1 MHNIY
6 LQNLGCE
13 KNTVDGEH
21 ILSIVKNRGYNIID
35 NPEEADIIIINTCA
49 FIEDSKKESIDS
61 IFEHSIYKKYG
72 KCKRLIVSGCMSERY
87 KENFLEMFKEVDSA
101 IGIHNLDNILDAIEK
116 DGFHDANENIL
127 YKEYSGRINTG
138 SLHSAYI
145 RISDGCHA
153 NCSFCAIPKIRGRH
167 RSRKIEDIAAEVKN
181 YAQNGVKEINL
192 IAQETTYYGY
202 DLYNKLALPDLLE
215 NLSKINGIEWIR
227 VLYQNPVILTDK
239 IIESFFKIDKV
250 LPYFDIPMQHV
261 DKNIL
266 KDMNRGERGY
276 KFYRNM
282 IDKIRGFDDNAV
294 IRSSFIVGFP
304 GETAESFK
312 KLLKFIRNAKID
324 RVGVFAYSEEDETD
338 ALTIDKPKIN
348 NRRKLLLRE
357 KLMKTAIEVS
367 EERLSRLI
375 GKTVDVL
382 VEKIEDDKII
392 GRSVYDAPEVD
403 GYVEVYQNSDNMND
417 LNNIKIGDIIKA
429 DIKHNT
435 EYDLIGDLHKS

>member
-21 ILSIVKNRGYNIID
+21 ILAIVKNKGYNIID

-116 DGFHDANENIL
+116 DGFHDASENTI

-153 NCSFCAIPKIRGRH
+153 NCSFCAIPKIRGHH
-167 RSRKIEDIAAEVKN
+167 RSRKIEDITREVQN

-202 DLYNKLALPDLLE
+202 DLYKKLALPDLLKS
-215 NLSKINGIEWIR
+215 LSEIEGIEWIR

-250 LPYFDIPMQHV
+250 LPYFDIPLQHV

-266 KDMNRGERGY
+266 KDMNRGNRSY

-282 IDKIRGFDDNAV
+282 IDKIRKFDDNAV
-294 IRSSFIVGFP
+294 IRTSFIVGFP
-304 GETAESFK
+304 GETSESFK
-312 KLLKFIRNAKID
+312 KLLKFIKNAKID
-324 RVGVFAYSEEDETD
+324 RVGVFTYSEEDGTD
-338 ALTIDKPKIN
+338 ALLINKTKISK
-348 NRRKLLLRE
+348 RKKLFLRE

-367 EERLSRLI
+367 EERLSRFI
-375 GKTVDVL
+375 GKTIDVL
-382 VEKIEDDKII
+382 IEKKEDDKLI
-392 GRSVYDAPEVD
+392 GRSIYDAPEVD
-403 GYVEVYQNSDNMND
+403 GYVEVYNGND
-417 LNNIKIGDIIKA
+417 NIKAGDIIKV

-435 EYDLIGDLHKS
+435 EYDLIGDYIN

>member
-21 ILSIVKNRGYNIID
+21 ILSIVKNKGYNIID

-266 KDMNRGERGY
+266 KDMNRGGRGY

-324 RVGVFAYSEEDETD
+324 RVGVFAYSEEDGTD

-367 EERLSRLI
+367 EERLSRFI
-375 GKTVDVL
+375 GKTIDVL

-435 EYDLIGDLHKS
+435 EYDLIGDLHK

>member
-1 MHNIY
+1 MRKSILHNIY

-21 ILSIVKNRGYNIID
+21 ILSIVKNKGYNIID

-101 IGIHNLDNILDAIEK
+101 IGIHNLNNILDAIEK
-116 DGFHDANENIL
+116 DGFHDSKENIS

-153 NCSFCAIPKIRGRH
+153 NCSFCAIPKIRGKH
-167 RSRKIEDIAAEVKN
+167 RSRKIEDIAKEVQN

-261 DKNIL
+261 DKDIL
-266 KDMNRGERGY
+266 KDMNRGNRGY

-282 IDKIRGFDDNAV
+282 IDKIRSYDDNAV

-312 KLLKFIRNAKID
+312 KLLKFIKNSKIE
-324 RVGVFAYSEEDETD
+324 RVGVFAYSEEDGTD
-338 ALTIDKPKIN
+338 ALLINKTKIN

-375 GKTVDVL
+375 GKTIDVL

-392 GRSVYDAPEVD
+392 GRSIYDAPEVD
-403 GYVEVYQNSDNMND
+403 GYVEVYKNSDNMND
-417 LNNIKIGDIIKA
+417 IKIGDIIKA

-435 EYDLIGDLHKS
+435 EYDLIGDLH